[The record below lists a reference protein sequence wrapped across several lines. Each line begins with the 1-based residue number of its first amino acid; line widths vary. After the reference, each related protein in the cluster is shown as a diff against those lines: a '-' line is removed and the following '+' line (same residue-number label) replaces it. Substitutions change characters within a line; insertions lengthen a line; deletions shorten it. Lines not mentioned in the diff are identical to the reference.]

1 MSKIFISYASEDR
14 PRAKII
20 AEALEHQGYSVW
32 WDVDIPPGKTFDNT
46 IKVELDSAKCIIVL
60 WSWKSVLSDWVKE
73 ESSEGV
79 KRKILIPV
87 LIDDVEIPLGFK
99 RIQAARLID
108 WSGTLPNPE
117 FDILLKSVKELVG
130 QKQSLKVQEI
140 KKEEDHIE
148 TEKKEIVEVIEKTRI
163 LGTILDSDNRN
174 PAQEASIKLSIEGRQ
189 IASITSNK
197 QGEYEFIAEQ
207 DYTGQ
212 TLDISIEKD
221 NYIKKNIY
229 YEIDRPT
236 IKSDIL
242 LDEIKVKIKGK
253 ICDETDNPLDNGSIS
268 FSIGKS
274 TIDLTSDKD
283 GSFSFTVG
291 QQFLNQS
298 IGYEVN
304 KEGFEIK
311 SGKLKLL
318 ENLKCINISK
328 SIPPTVSN
336 KSMWIKNAV
345 VGIGLIGL
353 TGLVIYLFA
362 LPTGLEVSPDSIDF
376 DTDNIYKE
384 INISKKGL
392 GTIDWDIDKSKDWIT
407 VTPTSGSNS
416 RTIIVSIDKTGLD
429 PVNHTGNI
437 AISSEG
443 GLLSKF
449 YSETKIINV
458 SLDIKPTSKPK
469 IHSFIAEPNH
479 IDGKEGETTLSWEV
493 TNATSV
499 TIDGVRP
506 VKVPKGSIDKQV
518 EQNTTFTLK
527 ATNDAGVS
535 DVRTVTVTVRKEPA
549 DLVEIKYFTVNPDQ
563 ISIGDK
569 STLCWD
575 VSGVNSVTIEPEIG
589 IMGLTGEKMVS
600 PDESTT
606 YILTA
611 TNEAGIS
618 DVRAVTVTVGKEP
631 ADLVEIK
638 YFTVNPDQISIGDK
652 STLCWDVSGVN
663 SVTIEPEIGIMG
675 LTGEK
680 MVSPNESTTYILT
693 ATNEAGISDVKTITV
708 TVEKEPAD
716 LVEIKYFTVNPD
728 QISIGDKST
737 LCWDVSGV
745 NNVTIK
751 PEIGIMG
758 LTGEKMVFPDESTT
772 YILTATNEA
781 GISDIKKVTVTVGK
795 QMPELSVNPDPLDL
809 NYSTMD
815 EGDTDSR
822 TFSISN
828 TGNQTLEWSISD
840 NQPWITVNPTSGIN
854 SGEVIVTV
862 NTVKLK
868 PGDYSGIIT
877 IESNGGNKNG
887 TINLIK
893 EGITTPTQL
902 SPGNGSIFDHY
913 PRTTT
918 LEWEAVLGAMSYTVE
933 IDCYHCYEID
943 QWCTDIGETWKIQSD
958 IQTTSYAFNY
968 VNTEPGR
975 WRVWAV
981 NANGQESVKSS
992 WWYFEYIV

>member
-221 NYIKKNIY
+221 NYIKKNIS

-304 KEGFEIK
+304 KEGFKTK

-416 RTIIVSIDKTGLD
+416 RTIIVYIDKTGLD

-527 ATNDAGVS
+527 ATNDAGIS

-575 VSGVNSVTIEPEIG
+575 VSGVNNVTIKPEIG

-606 YILTA
+606 YIL
-611 TNEAGIS
+611 I
-618 DVRAVTVTVGKEP
+618 
-631 ADLVEIK
+631 
-638 YFTVNPDQISIGDK
+638 
-652 STLCWDVSGVN
+652 
-663 SVTIEPEIGIMG
+663 
-675 LTGEK
+675 
-680 MVSPNESTTYILT
+680 

-708 TVEKEPAD
+708 TVGKEPAD

-781 GISDIKKVTVTVGK
+781 GISDIKKVTVTVEK
-795 QMPELSVNPDPLDL
+795 QMPELSVNPDPFDL
-809 NYSTMD
+809 NYGTMD

-828 TGNQTLEWSISD
+828 NGSRTLEWSISN
-840 NQPWITVNPTSGIN
+840 NQTWITVNPTSGIN

-887 TINLIK
+887 IINLIK
-893 EGITTPTQL
+893 EGITTPTQF
-902 SPGNGSIFDHY
+902 SPANGSIFDHY

-933 IDCYHCYEID
+933 IDCYHYCGID
-943 QWCTDIGETWKIQSD
+943 QWCTDIGETWKIKSE

-981 NANGQESVKSS
+981 NANGQESVKSR

>member
-46 IKVELDSAKCIIVL
+46 IKIELDSAKCIIVL

-221 NYIKKNIY
+221 NYIKKNIS

-283 GSFSFTVG
+283 GSFSFTVD
-291 QQFLNQS
+291 QQFLNQG

-328 SIPPTVSN
+328 SIPPTVSD
-336 KSMWIKNAV
+336 KSKWIKNAV

-376 DTDNIYKE
+376 DTGNVYKE

-575 VSGVNSVTIEPEIG
+575 VSGVNNVTIKPEIG

-606 YILTA
+606 YILIA

-618 DVRAVTVTVGKEP
+618 DVKTITVTVGKEP

-663 SVTIEPEIGIMG
+663 NVTIEPEIGIMG

-680 MVSPNESTTYILT
+680 MVSPDESTTYILT
-693 ATNEAGISDVKTITV
+693 ATNEAGISDVKKITV
-708 TVEKEPAD
+708 TVK
-716 LVEIKYFTVNPD
+716 
-728 QISIGDKST
+728 
-737 LCWDVSGV
+737 
-745 NNVTIK
+745 
-751 PEIGIMG
+751 
-758 LTGEKMVFPDESTT
+758 
-772 YILTATNEA
+772 
-781 GISDIKKVTVTVGK
+781 K

-822 TFSISN
+822 TFSILN
-828 TGNQTLEWSISD
+828 TGSGTLEWSIGD
-840 NQPWITVNPTSGIN
+840 NQTWITVNPTSGIN

-887 TINLIK
+887 TINLIR
-893 EGITTPTQL
+893 EGITTPIQL
-902 SPGNGSIFDHY
+902 SPANGSIFYHY

-933 IDCYHCYEID
+933 IDRYHYCGID
-943 QWCTDIGETWKIQSD
+943 QWCTDIGETWKIKSE

>member
-46 IKVELDSAKCIIVL
+46 IKVELDAAKCIIVL
-60 WSWKSVLSDWVKE
+60 WSRKSVLSDWVKE

-117 FDILLKSVKELVG
+117 FDILLKSVKELVD

-140 KKEEDHIE
+140 KKEDNQTKIFGTIRDPKNQDPVKGANIRFIIE
-148 TEKKEIVEVIEKTRI
+148 GTEITSVISNEHGEYEYIAEQDYIGQILDFAIQKDGFERTNISYEIDKDEIEADILLNKIEIEKKEIVEVIEKTRI
-163 LGTILDSDNRN
+163 LGTILDSVSRN

-212 TLDISIEKD
+212 TLDISIKKD
-221 NYIKKNIY
+221 NYIKKNISF
-229 YEIDRPT
+229 EIDRPT

-242 LDEIKVKIKGK
+242 LDGNKIKIKGK
-253 ICDETDNPLDNGSIS
+253 ICDEADNPLDNGSIS
-268 FSIGKS
+268 FSIGNS
-274 TIDLTSDKD
+274 TIDLTSDKN

-291 QQFLNQS
+291 QQFLNQG

-304 KEGFEIK
+304 KEGFKIK
-311 SGKLKLL
+311 NGKLKLL

-328 SIPPTVSN
+328 SIPPTESD
-336 KSMWIKNAV
+336 KSKWIKNAV

-376 DTDNIYKE
+376 DTDNVYKE

-429 PVNHTGNI
+429 PVNHNGNI
-437 AISSEG
+437 ALSSKG

-458 SLDIKPTSKPK
+458 SLNIKPTSKPK

-479 IDGKEGETTLSWEV
+479 TDGKEGEITLSWEV

-499 TIDGVRP
+499 TIDGVIP
-506 VKVPKGSIDKQV
+506 LEVLKGSIDKQV

-527 ATNDAGVS
+527 ATNEAGIS
-535 DVRTVTVTVRKEPA
+535 DVRTVTVTVK
-549 DLVEIKYFTVNPDQ
+549 
-563 ISIGDK
+563 
-569 STLCWD
+569 
-575 VSGVNSVTIEPEIG
+575 
-589 IMGLTGEKMVS
+589 
-600 PDESTT
+600 
-606 YILTA
+606 
-611 TNEAGIS
+611 
-618 DVRAVTVTVGKEP
+618 
-631 ADLVEIK
+631 
-638 YFTVNPDQISIGDK
+638 
-652 STLCWDVSGVN
+652 
-663 SVTIEPEIGIMG
+663 
-675 LTGEK
+675 
-680 MVSPNESTTYILT
+680 
-693 ATNEAGISDVKTITV
+693 
-708 TVEKEPAD
+708 
-716 LVEIKYFTVNPD
+716 
-728 QISIGDKST
+728 
-737 LCWDVSGV
+737 
-745 NNVTIK
+745 
-751 PEIGIMG
+751 
-758 LTGEKMVFPDESTT
+758 
-772 YILTATNEA
+772 
-781 GISDIKKVTVTVGK
+781 K

-809 NYSTMD
+809 NYGTMY

-822 TFSISN
+822 TFSILN
-828 TGNQTLEWSISD
+828 TGSGTLEWSIGD
-840 NQPWITVNPTSGIN
+840 NQTWITVNPTSGIN
-854 SGEVIVTV
+854 SGEVIVTA

-887 TINLIK
+887 TINLIR

-902 SPGNGSIFDHY
+902 SPANGSIFDHY

-933 IDCYHCYEID
+933 IDCYHCCEID
-943 QWCTDIGETWKIQSD
+943 QWYTDIGETWKIQSD

>member
-174 PAQEASIKLSIEGRQ
+174 PAQEASIKLSIEGKQ

-221 NYIKKNIY
+221 NYIKKNIS

-304 KEGFEIK
+304 KEGFKTK

-437 AISSEG
+437 AISSKG

-575 VSGVNSVTIEPEIG
+575 VSGVN
-589 IMGLTGEKMVS
+589 
-600 PDESTT
+600 
-606 YILTA
+606 
-611 TNEAGIS
+611 
-618 DVRAVTVTVGKEP
+618 
-631 ADLVEIK
+631 
-638 YFTVNPDQISIGDK
+638 
-652 STLCWDVSGVN
+652 
-663 SVTIEPEIGIMG
+663 
-675 LTGEK
+675 
-680 MVSPNESTTYILT
+680 
-693 ATNEAGISDVKTITV
+693 
-708 TVEKEPAD
+708 
-716 LVEIKYFTVNPD
+716 
-728 QISIGDKST
+728 
-737 LCWDVSGV
+737 
-745 NNVTIK
+745 NVTIK

-781 GISDIKKVTVTVGK
+781 GISDIKKVTVTVEK

-828 TGNQTLEWSISD
+828 NGSRTLEWSISN
-840 NQPWITVNPTSGIN
+840 NQTWITVNPTSGIN

-887 TINLIK
+887 IINLIK
-893 EGITTPTQL
+893 EGITTPTQF
-902 SPGNGSIFDHY
+902 SPANGSIFDHY

-933 IDCYHCYEID
+933 IDCYRYCGID
-943 QWCTDIGETWKIQSD
+943 QWCTDIGETWKIKSE

-981 NANGQESVKSS
+981 NANGQESVKSR

>member
-1 MSKIFISYASEDR
+1 MSEIFISYASEDR

-253 ICDETDNPLDNGSIS
+253 ICDETDNPLDNASIS

-600 PDESTT
+600 P
-606 YILTA
+606 
-611 TNEAGIS
+611 N
-618 DVRAVTVTVGKEP
+618 
-631 ADLVEIK
+631 
-638 YFTVNPDQISIGDK
+638 
-652 STLCWDVSGVN
+652 
-663 SVTIEPEIGIMG
+663 
-675 LTGEK
+675 
-680 MVSPNESTTYILT
+680 
-693 ATNEAGISDVKTITV
+693 
-708 TVEKEPAD
+708 
-716 LVEIKYFTVNPD
+716 
-728 QISIGDKST
+728 
-737 LCWDVSGV
+737 
-745 NNVTIK
+745 
-751 PEIGIMG
+751 
-758 LTGEKMVFPDESTT
+758 ESTT

>member
-1 MSKIFISYASEDR
+1 MSEIFISYASEDR

-46 IKVELDSAKCIIVL
+46 IKIELDSAKCIIVL

-221 NYIKKNIY
+221 NYIKKNIS

-283 GSFSFTVG
+283 GSFSFTVD
-291 QQFLNQS
+291 QQFLNQG

-328 SIPPTVSN
+328 SIPPTVSD
-336 KSMWIKNAV
+336 KSKWIKNAV
-345 VGIGLIGL
+345 VGIGL

-376 DTDNIYKE
+376 DTGNVYKE

-575 VSGVNSVTIEPEIG
+575 VSGVNNVTIKPEIG

-606 YILTA
+606 YILIA

-618 DVRAVTVTVGKEP
+618 DVKTITVTVGKEP

-708 TVEKEPAD
+708 TVGKEPAD

-745 NNVTIK
+745 NNVTIE

-758 LTGEKMVFPDESTT
+758 LTGEKMVSPDESTT

-781 GISDIKKVTVTVGK
+781 GISDVKKITVTVKK

-822 TFSISN
+822 TFSILN
-828 TGNQTLEWSISD
+828 TGSGTLEWSIGD
-840 NQPWITVNPTSGIN
+840 NQTWITVNPTSGIN

-887 TINLIK
+887 TINLIR
-893 EGITTPTQL
+893 EGITTPIQL
-902 SPGNGSIFDHY
+902 SPANGSIFYHY

-933 IDCYHCYEID
+933 IDRYHYCGID
-943 QWCTDIGETWKIQSD
+943 QWCTDIGETWKIKSE

>member
-46 IKVELDSAKCIIVL
+46 IKIELDSAKCIIVL

-221 NYIKKNIY
+221 NYIKKNIS

-283 GSFSFTVG
+283 GSFSFTVD
-291 QQFLNQS
+291 QQFLNQG

-328 SIPPTVSN
+328 SIPPTVSD
-336 KSMWIKNAV
+336 KSKWIKNAV
-345 VGIGLIGL
+345 VGIGL

-376 DTDNIYKE
+376 DTGNVYKE

-575 VSGVNSVTIEPEIG
+575 VSGVNNVTIKPEIG

-606 YILTA
+606 YILIA

-618 DVRAVTVTVGKEP
+618 DVKTITVTVGKEP

-663 SVTIEPEIGIMG
+663 NVTIEPEIGIMG

-680 MVSPNESTTYILT
+680 MVSPDESTTYILT
-693 ATNEAGISDVKTITV
+693 ATNEAGISDVKKITV
-708 TVEKEPAD
+708 TVK
-716 LVEIKYFTVNPD
+716 
-728 QISIGDKST
+728 
-737 LCWDVSGV
+737 
-745 NNVTIK
+745 
-751 PEIGIMG
+751 
-758 LTGEKMVFPDESTT
+758 
-772 YILTATNEA
+772 
-781 GISDIKKVTVTVGK
+781 K

-822 TFSISN
+822 TFSILN
-828 TGNQTLEWSISD
+828 TGSGTLEWSIGD
-840 NQPWITVNPTSGIN
+840 NQTWITVNPTSGIN

-887 TINLIK
+887 TINLIR
-893 EGITTPTQL
+893 EGITTPIQL
-902 SPGNGSIFDHY
+902 SPANGSIFYHY

-933 IDCYHCYEID
+933 IDRYHYCGID
-943 QWCTDIGETWKIQSD
+943 QWCTDIGETWKIKSE